1 MALLNPTFEVI
12 NRLRVP
18 PTEGELYLVK
28 FLSSILDDNY
38 QIYYQPF
45 INGDNPDIIIMRKNS
60 GVLIIEVKDWHLN
73 NYYLDEKKHWRL
85 KENGA
90 YLKSPLSQ
98 VLSYK
103 ENLFTLHIEHLLDK
117 KIRNPEL
124 FSVVTCAVY
133 FHNETESSLKSFLL
147 EKFSDDERYK
157 RFISHFELIGRDTL
171 TKEKF
176 HNILHKRWLDRYSK
190 FFDNNLYQSFKKYLS
205 PPIHT
210 IEQGIE
216 IQYTK
221 KQGELIESKPIQQK
235 IKGVAGSGKTMILA
249 KRAVN
254 AHKRTKKRI
263 LILTYNITLKNYIH
277 DKISEVKEEFNWG
290 NFYITNYHSFITA
303 QLNNLGIHISIPEK
317 LSGFE
322 LSEYLEQNYYSNEKI
337 FESFENSIDKYT
349 SIFIDEIQD
358 YKTEWLK
365 IIKRYFLVP
374 NGELVVYGDE
384 KQNIYERQLDSDRK
398 PNTGIPG
405 RWNKLNESFR
415 LTTKIANLAIKYQ
428 NYFFAKKYDIDTIQI
443 INQQSIFDTQ
453 EVIEYYFFDS
463 KLTQNIIFD
472 KVINIIKELKTHP
485 NDICFLSPRIEILRE
500 LDYFI
505 RSKLK
510 PKTNTTFET
519 KEMFEKLS
527 SEIDNEKIL
536 KKEIERIRH
545 NKKFNFW
552 MNSGTIQLSTIHSFK
567 GWEIHTL
574 FLIIDSGN
582 ELDEF
587 LSDELV
593 YAGTTRCRFNL
604 YILNMGNKKY
614 HDFFTSSVKN
624 THSYDRTLL
633 PEIV

>member
-1 MALLNPTFEVI
+1 MALLNPTFDTI
-12 NRLRVP
+12 GRLRVSA
-18 PTEGELYLVK
+18 TEGELHLLK
-28 FLSSILDDNY
+28 FLSSALDDKY
-38 QIYYQPF
+38 EIFFQPF

-60 GVLIIEVKDWHLN
+60 GVLIIEVKDWHLI
-73 NYYLDEKKHWRL
+73 NYFLDKKKHWRL

-103 ENLFTLHIEHLLDK
+103 ENLYTLHIEHLLEK
-117 KIRNPEL
+117 KIRNQKL

-133 FHNETESSLKSFLL
+133 FHNETENSIKSFLL
-147 EKFSDDERYK
+147 EKFSNDERYK
-157 RFISHFELIGRDTL
+157 KFISYFELIGRDTL
-171 TKEKF
+171 KKEKF
-176 HNILHKRWLDRYSK
+176 QNILHKRWLDRYSK

-221 KQGELIESKPIQQK
+221 KQSELIDSKPIQQK
-235 IKGVAGSGKTMILA
+235 IKGVPGSGKTMILA

-254 AHKRTKKRI
+254 AHKRTKTRI

-277 DKISEVKEEFNWG
+277 DKISEVKEEFNCQ
-290 NFYITNYHSFITA
+290 NFYITNYHNFITT
-303 QLNNLGIHISIPEK
+303 QLNNLGIPIRMPEN
-317 LSGFE
+317 LNEVE

-337 FESFENSIDKYT
+337 FESFKDSIDKYH

-365 IIKRYFLVP
+365 IIKRYFLIP

-405 RWNKLNESFR
+405 RWNELNESFR

-428 NYFFAKKYDIDTIQI
+428 NYFFAKKYDIDIIQI
-443 INQQSIFDTQ
+443 IKQQSIFDVQ
-453 EVIEYYFFDS
+453 ELIEYYFFKS
-463 KLTQNIIFD
+463 TLTQNIIFE
-472 KVINIIKELKTHP
+472 KVINIIKELNTHP
-485 NDICFLSPRIEILRE
+485 NDICFLSPRVEILRE

-505 RSKLK
+505 RSRIKQ
-510 PKTNTTFET
+510 KTNTTFET
-519 KEMFEKLS
+519 KEMWEKLK
-527 SEIDNEKIL
+527 SEIDEEEKF
-536 KKEIERIRH
+536 KREIERIRH

-552 MNSGTIQLSTIHSFK
+552 MNSGTIKLSTIHSFK

-593 YAGTTRCRFNL
+593 YAGITRCRFNL
-604 YILNMGNKKY
+604 YILNIGNIKY

-624 THSYDRTLL
+624 THFYDRTF
-633 PEIV
+633 PKIV